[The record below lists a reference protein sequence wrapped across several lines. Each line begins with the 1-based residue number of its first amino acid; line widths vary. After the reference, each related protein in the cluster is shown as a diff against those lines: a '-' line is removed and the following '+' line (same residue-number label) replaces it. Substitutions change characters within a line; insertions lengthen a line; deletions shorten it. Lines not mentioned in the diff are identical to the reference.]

1 MVPHIETS
9 FYHWLI
15 LIIKNNKRPI
25 ISKLIEGLLLSLLL
39 RLSKSIGG
47 QVQAPPP
54 AFLSNLNVVNQNFE
68 IGQIPLVKT
77 AETVSLKDFFVSNHV
92 V

>member
-39 RLSKSIGG
+39 RVSKSIGCP
-47 QVQAPPP
+47 VQADPP
-54 AFLSNLNVVNQNFE
+54 AFLSKSNIVNQNFE
-68 IGQIPLVKT
+68 IGPILLVKT
-77 AETVSLKDFFVSNHV
+77 AGNCFSLER
-92 V
+92 